1 MKELVEKLIANF
13 NHDNLVV
20 LFRNKTRSFKPINE
34 ELSCFNDDLFSE
46 CTLLGSFKTTDDEL
60 EMLVFTAKTNND
72 LSERSGKKRQYEL
85 GKRVLKEQLR
95 YSGGFFVFY
104 DSNGAFRFSFIYDI
118 PLPNGKVSFSNF
130 RRYTYFVCREQT
142 NKTFIRQISGAEFTS
157 LSKIIEAFSIEPV
170 TKQFYNEI
178 QNWYFWALQ
187 KVRFPQDAENQPNGR
202 EINLIRFITRIIFI
216 YFMKE
221 KKWISNN
228 LFQQNELREI
238 LINLNSE
245 ESTYYKAI
253 LQNLFFAVLNTPIQE
268 RKFRREDTY
277 KGRNDDYMNH
287 TYFRYHKL
295 FKNENDIIEIFQN
308 IPFLNG
314 GLFECLDKRKDD
326 PDNNTGKEIRIDGFS
341 DVESKQPIF
350 PNELFFADEKE
361 FILQNEDSNDK
372 KNTKVNVRGIIN
384 ILNSYNFTTEENSLT
399 DTEIALDPELLG
411 KVFENLLAAYNPETA
426 TTARKATGSYYTPR
440 EIVDFMV
447 NESLKV
453 YFQSSYVRE
462 FGNQSLRDFENKLE
476 TLFSLENDENPF
488 DKQIT
493 QFLIEKIH
501 KVKILDPAVGSG
513 AFLMGC
519 LHKLVFLL
527 SKLDPHNNSWKN
539 EQLRTVEMITDPDLR
554 QKVKNKIEESFK
566 KNELDYGRKLYLIQ
580 NCIYGVDI
588 QPIAVQITKL
598 RFFISLLVD
607 EKINNTSPE
616 ENFGIDPLPNLETKL
631 IAANTLINL
640 PVEPYTC
647 PRMNEIT
654 ELEKKIFELR
664 KNHFSTSSSDDKAKI
679 QKQDFEYRKKLIQI
693 IEMYVKENQDKLIEL
708 QNELLKYPPKI
719 ETVSKQT
726 LLGNESVKVDV
737 NKEKREY
744 IQKKINETKKY
755 VEADKLLT
763 QKFIKI
769 ASFNIYNSNFPTD
782 WFDPEWMFGVT
793 GGFDIV
799 IGNPP
804 YVRQENI
811 ENKDLIIDSISK
823 CFVGDGR
830 SLIKINKRS
839 DLYVYFYYKGLSL
852 LKTSGVLCY
861 ISSNSWLDVGYG
873 AKLQEFLLRYQKPLM
888 IVDNLAERSF
898 EADINTV
905 IVFIEKPQTISW
917 EDKIKFVVFKKAFR
931 EIIKPEILSQI
942 HYTNEKTINDTFRLI
957 PKTRKELWLEGIE
970 TEEDQI
976 NENRLWNYPYIG
988 NKWGGKYLRAPEIFF
1003 KILEKGKDKL
1013 VRLGDIAENYY
1024 GIKTGANEF
1033 FYLMPVDKPC
1043 SKGLLYV
1050 KNSAGWEGLIEE
1062 EFLKPV
1068 IKSPR
1073 ELNTILVKEND
1084 LRYKVFVCHKTK
1096 SELKGSCALEYIEWG
1111 EKQGYN
1117 KRPTCDSKQLW
1128 WDLIESKGNI
1138 LCLANLNDRL
1148 TFFYNKNGVIFEHTL
1163 YGLLITKDVEKY
1175 IIILNSFLT
1184 SLILEIHGRISLGEG
1199 ALGLMVYEYLQ
1210 LPILNAKFLSLVFNF
1225 TNFSNFLARPIRS
1238 IFEELGFQKCNQ
1250 KNCKHPEHPYEF
1262 VKPEE
1267 VSFDKIMPDR
1277 RELDKIVFEALGLTE
1292 DEQLEVYRAVLELV
1306 KNRLLKARSR

>member
-1 MKELVEKLIANF
+1 MNSPKIHNLIESFSSESLIDFFREKTSSFTPKRDQISSDNPDFINGQLVGVFTTDNENF
-13 NHDNLVV
+13 GRDNVAV
-20 LFRNKTRSFKPINE
+20 F
-34 ELSCFNDDLFSE
+34 
-46 CTLLGSFKTTDDEL
+46 SFKTGRPL
-60 EMLVFTAKTNND
+60 N
-72 LSERSGKKRQYEL
+72 ERSGKKAQYEVA
-85 GKRVLKEQLR
+85 KKILKNNTG
-95 YSGGFFVFY
+95 YTAGIFVFY
-104 DSNGAFRFSFIYDI
+104 DGKGDFRFSLVYDI
-118 PLPNGKVSFSNF
+118 ITDTAKRQWSNF
-130 RRYTYFVCREQT
+130 RRFTYFVSREQT
-142 NKTFIRQISGAEFTS
+142 NKTFIRQISEAEFTS

-187 KVRFPQDAENQPNGR
+187 KVRFPEDAENQPNGR

-228 LFQQNELREI
+228 LFQQNELIEI
-238 LINLNSE
+238 LINLNPE

-253 LQNLFFAVLNTPIQE
+253 LQNLFFAVLNTPIKE
-268 RKFRREDTY
+268 RKFRREDNY

-350 PNELFFADEKE
+350 PNELFFADEQE
-361 FILQNEDSNDK
+361 FILQNEVGNDK

-384 ILNSYNFTTEENSLT
+384 ILNSYNFTTEENSLS

-476 TLFSLENDENPF
+476 ILFSLEDDENPF
-488 DKQIT
+488 DKKIT

-513 AFLMGC
+513 AFPMGC

-647 PRMNEIT
+647 PRMNEII

-693 IEMYVKENQDKLIEL
+693 IEMYVKENQDKLQKL

-726 LLGNESVKVDV
+726 LLGSESVKVDV

-804 YVRQENI
+804 YIQLQKAANPEQKYADFYKDQEY
-811 ENKDLIIDSISK
+811 ETFDRM
-823 CFVGDGR
+823 GDIYC
-830 SLIKINKRS
+830 L
-839 DLYVYFYYKGLSL
+839 FYERGIQL
-852 LKTSGVLCY
+852 LKPDGILCY
-861 ISSNSWLDVGYG
+861 ITSNKWMRAGYG
-873 AKLQEFLLRYQKPLM
+873 EKLRDFFTKYNPLQLVDLGPGVFENATVDTNILIIRKTSNQNHLKAVTLQKVDKEDISNALNEKGVLLTKLTKDAWFIGSDAEQRLKEKIDRIGKPLKNWDVN
-888 IVDNLAERSF
+888 IYRGVLTGLNEAFIITTEKRNEILANCQDEAERRRT
-898 EADINTV
+898 E
-905 IVFIEKPQTISW
+905 
-917 EDKIKFVVFKKAFR
+917 
-931 EIIKPEILSQI
+931 EIIKPILRGRDIKRYYYEWAGLWVIFIPWHFPLHEDLSIQGSS
-942 HYTNEKTINDTFRLI
+942 EKAEKEFQKQYPTVYQHLLQFKDSLSKRNKEETGIRYEWYALQRCAATYYPEFEKEKVVWKRIGSVIRFCLDSEKNFPLDSNVVMTGNNIKYLCGYLNSKLSVKQLLEHS
-957 PKTRKELWLEGIE
+957 PKTGTGDVIISVQALEPHRIPPITTSNEPIVKQIE
-970 TEEDQI
+970 ALVD
-976 NENRLWNYPYIG
+976 
-988 NKWGGKYLRAPEIFF
+988 
-1003 KILEKGKDKL
+1003 KILAAKKQNPQTDTGEWEREIDRLVYKL
-1013 VRLGDIAENYY
+1013 YDLN
-1024 GIKTGANEF
+1024 
-1033 FYLMPVDKPC
+1033 
-1043 SKGLLYV
+1043 
-1050 KNSAGWEGLIEE
+1050 EE
-1062 EFLKPV
+1062 EIRIV
-1068 IKSPR
+1068 
-1073 ELNTILVKEND
+1073 EN
-1084 LRYKVFVCHKTK
+1084 
-1096 SELKGSCALEYIEWG
+1096 
-1111 EKQGYN
+1111 N
-1117 KRPTCDSKQLW
+1117 K
-1128 WDLIESKGNI
+1128 
-1138 LCLANLNDRL
+1138 
-1148 TFFYNKNGVIFEHTL
+1148 
-1163 YGLLITKDVEKY
+1163 
-1175 IIILNSFLT
+1175 
-1184 SLILEIHGRISLGEG
+1184 
-1199 ALGLMVYEYLQ
+1199 
-1210 LPILNAKFLSLVFNF
+1210 
-1225 TNFSNFLARPIRS
+1225 
-1238 IFEELGFQKCNQ
+1238 
-1250 KNCKHPEHPYEF
+1250 
-1262 VKPEE
+1262 
-1267 VSFDKIMPDR
+1267 
-1277 RELDKIVFEALGLTE
+1277 
-1292 DEQLEVYRAVLELV
+1292 
-1306 KNRLLKARSR
+1306 

>member
-1 MKELVEKLIANF
+1 
-13 NHDNLVV
+13 
-20 LFRNKTRSFKPINE
+20 
-34 ELSCFNDDLFSE
+34 
-46 CTLLGSFKTTDDEL
+46 
-60 EMLVFTAKTNND
+60 
-72 LSERSGKKRQYEL
+72 
-85 GKRVLKEQLR
+85 
-95 YSGGFFVFY
+95 
-104 DSNGAFRFSFIYDI
+104 
-118 PLPNGKVSFSNF
+118 
-130 RRYTYFVCREQT
+130 EQT
-142 NKTFIRQISGAEFTS
+142 NKTFIRQISEAEFTS

-187 KVRFPQDAENQPNGR
+187 KVRFPEDAENQPNGR

-228 LFQQNELREI
+228 LFQQNELIEI
-238 LINLNSE
+238 LINLNPE

-253 LQNLFFAVLNTPIQE
+253 LQNLFFAVLNTPIKE
-268 RKFRREDTY
+268 RKFRREDNY

-350 PNELFFADEKE
+350 PNELFFADEQE
-361 FILQNEDSNDK
+361 FILQNEVGNDK

-384 ILNSYNFTTEENSLT
+384 ILNSYNFTTEENSLS

-476 TLFSLENDENPF
+476 ILFSLEDDENPF
-488 DKQIT
+488 DKKIT

-513 AFLMGC
+513 AFPMGC

-647 PRMNEIT
+647 PRMNEII

-693 IEMYVKENQDKLIEL
+693 IEMYVKENQDKLQKL

-726 LLGNESVKVDV
+726 LLGSESVKVDV

-782 WFDPEWMFGVT
+782 WFDPEWMFG
-793 GGFDIV
+793 
-799 IGNPP
+799 
-804 YVRQENI
+804 
-811 ENKDLIIDSISK
+811 
-823 CFVGDGR
+823 
-830 SLIKINKRS
+830 
-839 DLYVYFYYKGLSL
+839 
-852 LKTSGVLCY
+852 
-861 ISSNSWLDVGYG
+861 
-873 AKLQEFLLRYQKPLM
+873 
-888 IVDNLAERSF
+888 
-898 EADINTV
+898 
-905 IVFIEKPQTISW
+905 
-917 EDKIKFVVFKKAFR
+917 
-931 EIIKPEILSQI
+931 
-942 HYTNEKTINDTFRLI
+942 
-957 PKTRKELWLEGIE
+957 
-970 TEEDQI
+970 
-976 NENRLWNYPYIG
+976 
-988 NKWGGKYLRAPEIFF
+988 
-1003 KILEKGKDKL
+1003 
-1013 VRLGDIAENYY
+1013 
-1024 GIKTGANEF
+1024 
-1033 FYLMPVDKPC
+1033 
-1043 SKGLLYV
+1043 
-1050 KNSAGWEGLIEE
+1050 
-1062 EFLKPV
+1062 
-1068 IKSPR
+1068 
-1073 ELNTILVKEND
+1073 
-1084 LRYKVFVCHKTK
+1084 
-1096 SELKGSCALEYIEWG
+1096 
-1111 EKQGYN
+1111 
-1117 KRPTCDSKQLW
+1117 
-1128 WDLIESKGNI
+1128 
-1138 LCLANLNDRL
+1138 
-1148 TFFYNKNGVIFEHTL
+1148 
-1163 YGLLITKDVEKY
+1163 
-1175 IIILNSFLT
+1175 
-1184 SLILEIHGRISLGEG
+1184 
-1199 ALGLMVYEYLQ
+1199 
-1210 LPILNAKFLSLVFNF
+1210 
-1225 TNFSNFLARPIRS
+1225 
-1238 IFEELGFQKCNQ
+1238 
-1250 KNCKHPEHPYEF
+1250 
-1262 VKPEE
+1262 
-1267 VSFDKIMPDR
+1267 
-1277 RELDKIVFEALGLTE
+1277 
-1292 DEQLEVYRAVLELV
+1292 
-1306 KNRLLKARSR
+1306 

>member
-1 MKELVEKLIANF
+1 MKELVENLIADF

-34 ELSCFNDDLFSE
+34 ELSGFNDDLFSE

-60 EMLVFTAKTNND
+60 EMLIFTAKTNND
-72 LSERSGKKRQYEL
+72 LTERSGKKRQYEL

-130 RRYTYFVCREQT
+130 RRYTYFVSREQT
-142 NKTFIRQISGAEFTS
+142 NKTFIRQISEAEFTS

-187 KVRFPQDAENQPNGR
+187 KVRFPEDAENQPNGR

-238 LINLNSE
+238 LINLNPE
-245 ESTYYKAI
+245 DSTYYKAI

-350 PNELFFADEKE
+350 PNELFFADEQE
-361 FILQNEDSNDK
+361 FILQNEVGNDK

-384 ILNSYNFTTEENSLT
+384 ILNSYNFTTEENSLS

-476 TLFSLENDENPF
+476 TLFSLEDDENPY
-488 DKQIT
+488 DKGIT

-647 PRMNEIT
+647 PRMNEII

-793 GGFDIV
+793 DGFDIV

-804 YVRQENI
+804 YIQLQKAANPEQKYADFYKDQEY
-811 ENKDLIIDSISK
+811 ETFDRM
-823 CFVGDGR
+823 GDIYC
-830 SLIKINKRS
+830 L
-839 DLYVYFYYKGLSL
+839 FYERGIQL
-852 LKTSGVLCY
+852 LKPDGILCY
-861 ISSNSWLDVGYG
+861 ITSNKWMRAGYG
-873 AKLQEFLLRYQKPLM
+873 EKLRDFFTKYNPLQLVDLGPGVFENATVDTNILIIRKTSNQNHLKAVTLQKEDKEDISNALNEKGVLLTKLTKDAWFIGSDAEQRLKEKIESIGKPL
-888 IVDNLAERSF
+888 
-898 EADINTV
+898 
-905 IVFIEKPQTISW
+905 
-917 EDKIKFVVFKKAFR
+917 
-931 EIIKPEILSQI
+931 
-942 HYTNEKTINDTFRLI
+942 
-957 PKTRKELWLEGIE
+957 
-970 TEEDQI
+970 
-976 NENRLWNYPYIG
+976 
-988 NKWGGKYLRAPEIFF
+988 
-1003 KILEKGKDKL
+1003 KDWD
-1013 VRLGDIAENYY
+1013 VNIYY
-1024 GIKTGANEF
+1024 GIKTGLNEAFIITTEKRNEILANCQDEAERRRTETIIKPILRGRDIKRYYYEWAGLWVIVIPAGWTNENRNNEKPDDFIQRSLHSLMQHLKQFEAKAIKRDDQGDYWWELRHCAYYSEF
-1033 FYLMPVDKPC
+1033 EKEKVVYIEIMTDNPEEGYDFPCYSYDENKCIVLNTAYILIGERIKYLL
-1043 SKGLLYV
+1043 GLLNSKFGKFYIKQNVTQLQKRQFRMLAQYIREIFIPPITPSNEPIV
-1050 KNSAGWEGLIEE
+1050 KQIEALIDNILAAKKQNPQTDTGEWENEIDRLVYRLYELTEE
-1062 EFLKPV
+1062 E
-1068 IKSPR
+1068 
-1073 ELNTILVKEND
+1073 VKI
-1084 LRYKVFVCHKTK
+1084 
-1096 SELKGSCALEYIEWG
+1096 IEG
-1111 EKQGYN
+1111 
-1117 KRPTCDSKQLW
+1117 
-1128 WDLIESKGNI
+1128 
-1138 LCLANLNDRL
+1138 
-1148 TFFYNKNGVIFEHTL
+1148 
-1163 YGLLITKDVEKY
+1163 
-1175 IIILNSFLT
+1175 
-1184 SLILEIHGRISLGEG
+1184 GR
-1199 ALGLMVYEYLQ
+1199 
-1210 LPILNAKFLSLVFNF
+1210 
-1225 TNFSNFLARPIRS
+1225 
-1238 IFEELGFQKCNQ
+1238 
-1250 KNCKHPEHPYEF
+1250 
-1262 VKPEE
+1262 
-1267 VSFDKIMPDR
+1267 
-1277 RELDKIVFEALGLTE
+1277 
-1292 DEQLEVYRAVLELV
+1292 
-1306 KNRLLKARSR
+1306 

>member
-1 MKELVEKLIANF
+1 MKELVENLIADF

-34 ELSCFNDDLFSE
+34 ELSGFNDDLFSE

-72 LSERSGKKRQYEL
+72 LTERSGKKRQYEL
-85 GKRVLKEQLR
+85 GKRVLKEQQR

-130 RRYTYFVCREQT
+130 RRYTYFVSREQT
-142 NKTFIRQISGAEFTS
+142 NKTFIRQISEAEFTS

-187 KVRFPQDAENQPNGR
+187 KVRFPEDAENQPNGR

-238 LINLNSE
+238 LINLNPE

-350 PNELFFADEKE
+350 PNELFFADEQE
-361 FILQNEDSNDK
+361 FILQNEVGNDK

-384 ILNSYNFTTEENSLT
+384 ILNSYNFTTEENSLS

-476 TLFSLENDENPF
+476 TLFSLEDDENPY
-488 DKQIT
+488 DKGIT

-647 PRMNEIT
+647 PRMNEII

-793 GGFDIV
+793 DGFDIV

-804 YVRQENI
+804 YIQLQKAANPEQKYADFYKDQEY
-811 ENKDLIIDSISK
+811 ETFDRM
-823 CFVGDGR
+823 GDIYC
-830 SLIKINKRS
+830 L
-839 DLYVYFYYKGLSL
+839 FYERGIQL
-852 LKTSGVLCY
+852 LKPDGILCY
-861 ISSNSWLDVGYG
+861 ITSNKWMRAGYG
-873 AKLQEFLLRYQKPLM
+873 EKLRDFFTKYNPLQLVDLGPGVFENATVDTNILIIRKTSNQNHLKAVTLQKVDKEDISNALNEKGVLLTKLTKDAWFIGSDAEQRLKEKIDRIGKPLKDWDVN
-888 IVDNLAERSF
+888 IYRGVLTGLNEAFIITTEKRNEILANCQDEAERCRT
-898 EADINTV
+898 EA
-905 IVFIEKPQTISW
+905 
-917 EDKIKFVVFKKAFR
+917 
-931 EIIKPEILSQI
+931 IIKPILRGCDIKRYYYEWAGLWVIGTFPALRLNIDDYPALKKYFFDNFDIRQLEQSGKK
-942 HYTNEKTINDTFRLI
+942 YPELGFDARKKT
-957 PKTRKELWLEGIE
+957 
-970 TEEDQI
+970 
-976 NENRLWNYPYIG
+976 G
-988 NKWGGKYLRAPEIFF
+988 NKWFETQDQIAYYSEFEKEKVVWKRIGSVIRFCLDSEKNFPLDSNVVMTGNNINYLCGYLNSKLSVKQLLEHSPKTGTGDVIISVQALEPHRIPPITTSNEPIVKQIEALVD
-1003 KILEKGKDKL
+1003 KILAAKKQNPQTDTGEWEREIDRL
-1013 VRLGDIAENYY
+1013 VYRLYDL
-1024 GIKTGANEF
+1024 T
-1033 FYLMPVDKPC
+1033 
-1043 SKGLLYV
+1043 
-1050 KNSAGWEGLIEE
+1050 EE
-1062 EFLKPV
+1062 E
-1068 IKSPR
+1068 
-1073 ELNTILVKEND
+1073 VKI
-1084 LRYKVFVCHKTK
+1084 
-1096 SELKGSCALEYIEWG
+1096 IEG
-1111 EKQGYN
+1111 
-1117 KRPTCDSKQLW
+1117 
-1128 WDLIESKGNI
+1128 
-1138 LCLANLNDRL
+1138 
-1148 TFFYNKNGVIFEHTL
+1148 
-1163 YGLLITKDVEKY
+1163 
-1175 IIILNSFLT
+1175 
-1184 SLILEIHGRISLGEG
+1184 GR
-1199 ALGLMVYEYLQ
+1199 
-1210 LPILNAKFLSLVFNF
+1210 
-1225 TNFSNFLARPIRS
+1225 
-1238 IFEELGFQKCNQ
+1238 
-1250 KNCKHPEHPYEF
+1250 
-1262 VKPEE
+1262 
-1267 VSFDKIMPDR
+1267 
-1277 RELDKIVFEALGLTE
+1277 
-1292 DEQLEVYRAVLELV
+1292 
-1306 KNRLLKARSR
+1306 